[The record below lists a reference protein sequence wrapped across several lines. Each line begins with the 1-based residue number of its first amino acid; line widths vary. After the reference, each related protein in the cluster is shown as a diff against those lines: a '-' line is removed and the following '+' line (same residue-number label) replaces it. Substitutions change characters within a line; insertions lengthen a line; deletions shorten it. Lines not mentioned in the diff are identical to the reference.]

1 MAHNHPVIDSDLH
14 FTINPFTRE
23 IINPSGKAKVMQY
36 DHQSE
41 RFTFEISRYI
51 EGHDMLLCDIV
62 EVHYTNSDSS
72 NKSTGVYLIN
82 DLHTKTDDEE
92 TIVFSWLISGN
103 ATKYSGK
110 LDFSIRFACSN
121 DENIDYAWN
130 TEIFS
135 DISVG
140 KAINNTTSVEGIE
153 PDFIASFRDEMN
165 KFNTSLNL
173 LNSQMKNV
181 INNTNTLSI
190 YCEYIEG
197 STSNMRIVSADDSYF
212 GAITLKDSSNKD
224 DYSELIRAISLRHEC
239 GGAIKVYVHGDSY
252 YFDVRPYGVTEYGME
267 LVAPDFTYGFINEDG
282 QGEPTITAASYV
294 QVILNKSNAI
304 VMHVEF

>member
-1 MAHNHPVIDSDLH
+1 MSHNHPVTDSDLH

-92 TIVFSWLISGN
+92 TLIFSWLISGN

-130 TEIFS
+130 TEIYS
-135 DISVG
+135 SISVG
-140 KAINNTTSVEGIE
+140 KAINNTSSLEDIE
-153 PDFIASFRDEMN
+153 PDFIASLRNEMN
-165 KFNTSLNL
+165 EFNNSLNT
-173 LNSQMKNV
+173 LNSQMANV
-181 INNTNTLSI
+181 TENTNCLSI
-190 YCEYIEG
+190 YCKDKEDSSGLEI
-197 STSNMRIVSADDSYF
+197 RFADDSYS
-212 GAITLKDSSNKD
+212 GAIPLKDPSNKN
-224 DYSELIRAISLRHEC
+224 DYSALINAINNRCEC
-239 GGAIKVYVHGDSY
+239 GGSIRVYINDAY
-252 YFDVRPYGVTEYGME
+252 YFDVRPYTATDQTIE
-267 LVAPDFTYGFINEDG
+267 LVAPDFMCEYNE
-282 QGEPTITAASYV
+282 QGNMIITGASYV
-294 QVILNKSNAI
+294 RVILTKTYAQI
-304 VMHVEF
+304 TYMEF

>member
-1 MAHNHPVIDSDLH
+1 MAHNHPVIDSDLN

-41 RFTFEISRYI
+41 CFTFEIPRYI

-62 EVHYTNSDSS
+62 EVHYTNFDSS
-72 NKSTGVYLIN
+72 NKSVGVYLIN

-92 TIVFSWLISGN
+92 TLVFSWLISGN

-140 KAINNTTSVEGIE
+140 KAINNTTSVEDIE
-153 PDFIASFRDEMN
+153 PDFIASFRDEMETF
-165 KFNTSLNL
+165 KYTLNMISDQVANIPENANC
-173 LNSQMKNV
+173 LNIHFKYKDESSGFK
-181 INNTNTLSI
+181 
-190 YCEYIEG
+190 
-197 STSNMRIVSADDSYF
+197 IVSADDSNY
-212 GAITLKDSSNKD
+212 GPIPLKNPSNKD
-224 DYSELIRAISLRHEC
+224 DYSLLITRINNRCKC
-239 GGAIKVYVHGDSY
+239 GGSIRIYIDDAY
-252 YFDVRPYGVTEYGME
+252 YFDVRPYCATDQGMD
-267 LVAPDFTYGFINEDG
+267 LVAPDLMYEYNE
-282 QGEPTITAASYV
+282 QGNMIITGASYV
-294 QVILNKSNAI
+294 HVILSKTDVQI
-304 VMHVEF
+304 TYMEI